1 MEEYNIE
8 KASVGD
14 FIGIRG
20 TVKIENGEYIA
31 IGRNHWVSQGLQT
44 IGSYLISGTN
54 ITAYNA
60 QYGGSYITVGQV
72 MDTATQQWNI
82 YLGSDTS
89 TTTTVSMT
97 SLVSPIGSSP
107 GTAPNTNSFSGTYSA
122 TSSTPV
128 VLTFNATW
136 NAGTVSGTLGEV
148 GLYLYISTYNL
159 GGSGYFLG
167 LASRLSAADGSFT
180 AFTINT
186 AAALTVTWTVNLVYA

>member
-1 MEEYNIE
+1 VIKMEEYNIE

-31 IGRNHWVSQGLQT
+31 IGRNHWVGQGLET
-44 IGSYLISGTN
+44 IGSYLINSTSVN
-54 ITAYNA
+54 T
-60 QYGGSYITVGQV
+60 GSYN
-72 MDTATQQWNI
+72 WNM

-89 TTTTVSMT
+89 TPTIVSMT
-97 SLVSPIGSSP
+97 SLVSPIGTAP
-107 GTAPNTNSFSGTYSA
+107 GTAPNTTSRSGTYYS
-122 TSSTPV
+122 TSTTPV
-128 VLTFNATW
+128 VIIWTATW

-148 GLYLYISTYNL
+148 GLYLWINI
-159 GGSGYFLG
+159 GYLTNGTTTSSPG

-186 AAALTVTWTVNLVYA
+186 AAALTVTWTVSLVYA